1 MADVIAPTTETDV
14 GQDIVTIKEIEPVE
28 FTDESAGADSVRW
41 NFGDGNTSTE
51 RNPIHNYTT
60 NGEFTVIFTGF
71 NDFGEASIEQTITI
85 SGIGEEIPGIDV
97 IEDEDPIEP
106 DTYDPGEPPIDEED
120 EDREEEDEGVEIT
133 DEEEDFDEDDDD
145 VEITD
150 EEDGEEKDEEDDDE
164 KEEDDDDVEIT
175 DEEEDSEED
184 DKDDDDDGKDEE
196 ESGRGKG
203 RRGGGGT
210 RTTGY

>member
-1 MADVIAPTTETDV
+1 MSDAISPTIETDV
-14 GQDIVTIKEIEPVE
+14 GENIVTIKEIEPVE

-97 IEDEDPIEP
+97 IEEEDPTEP
-106 DTYDPGEPPIDEED
+106 DTYDPGEPPTDEE
-120 EDREEEDEGVEIT
+120 EKDREQEEEDEGDEIT
-133 DEEEDFDEDDDD
+133 DEQEEEEDEEKDKEEEGG
-145 VEITD
+145 EITD
-150 EEDGEEKDEEDDDE
+150 EP
-164 KEEDDDDVEIT
+164 
-175 DEEEDSEED
+175 EEE
-184 DKDDDDDGKDEE
+184 
-196 ESGRGKG
+196 G
-203 RRGGGGT
+203 RRGRRRRGGGT